1 MDYGGGTG
9 ISAKS
14 GRALASPR
22 VHQPPCLLF
31 AYPGLPQNR
40 LALRHSVRTGRTEVV
55 EVVSDLRSGTLVR
68 ALPEWAGSATPIQAV
83 CFQRDPV
90 PRRIG
95 AFVDLLAEQ

>member
-1 MDYGGGTG
+1 M
-9 ISAKS
+9 
-14 GRALASPR
+14 
-22 VHQPPCLLF
+22 
-31 AYPGLPQNR
+31 
-40 LALRHSVRTGRTEVV
+40 
-55 EVVSDLRSGTLVR
+55 SDLRSGTLVR